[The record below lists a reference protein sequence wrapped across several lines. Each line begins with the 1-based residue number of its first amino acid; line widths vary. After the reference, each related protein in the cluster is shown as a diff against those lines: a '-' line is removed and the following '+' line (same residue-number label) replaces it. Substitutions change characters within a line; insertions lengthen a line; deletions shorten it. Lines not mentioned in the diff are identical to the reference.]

1 MVEVTA
7 QNFEQE
13 VKSETDKLVLVD
25 FWSEKCE
32 KCMALMPEVEELEKK
47 YADKVKFAKVDAA
60 KDRRFCWSLKVMSLP
75 TFQLYKNGEKVDEI
89 TQDVTVDKI
98 EEMINK
104 YFLIGDTSK
113 TEIESR
119 VLTLMELSKA
129 MSLQNGVRA

>member
-1 MVEVTA
+1 VREVHGSYA
-7 QNFEQE
+7 
-13 VKSETDKLVLVD
+13 
-25 FWSEKCE
+25 
-32 KCMALMPEVEELEKK
+32 EVEELEKK

-104 YFLIGDTSK
+104 YL
-113 TEIESR
+113 
-119 VLTLMELSKA
+119 
-129 MSLQNGVRA
+129 

>member
-7 QNFEQE
+7 QNLEQE
-13 VKSETDKLVLVD
+13 VKRENDKLVLVD

-104 YFLIGDTSK
+104 YL
-113 TEIESR
+113 
-119 VLTLMELSKA
+119 
-129 MSLQNGVRA
+129 